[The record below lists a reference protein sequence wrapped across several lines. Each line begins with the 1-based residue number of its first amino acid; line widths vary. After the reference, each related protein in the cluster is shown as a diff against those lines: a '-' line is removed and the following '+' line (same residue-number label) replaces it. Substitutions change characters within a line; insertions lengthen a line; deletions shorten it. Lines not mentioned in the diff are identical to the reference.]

1 MKNYT
6 QALSILKSAYDSAPQ
21 YVEAAEAY
29 AIALELN
36 GDDAGARSILS
47 DNPLFNTTLKTVKT
61 YAANNESNKLFVL
74 FKGVTFSSLDVNI
87 VIVQAQMEY
96 TQGMVQ
102 QAIQTLLILENNHPG
117 LKTSV
122 DAMIK
127 EMSAQLVAPK

>member
-1 MKNYT
+1 VKNYT